1 MTATAASTSPLDL
14 FYGVARPSEFPY
26 PMVAVNDLPDSWRE
40 FLDSLEQRPGGQWLT
55 QMYRQHRGQS
65 AN

>member
-1 MTATAASTSPLDL
+1 
-14 FYGVARPSEFPY
+14 
-26 PMVAVNDLPDSWRE
+26 MVAVNDLPDSWRE